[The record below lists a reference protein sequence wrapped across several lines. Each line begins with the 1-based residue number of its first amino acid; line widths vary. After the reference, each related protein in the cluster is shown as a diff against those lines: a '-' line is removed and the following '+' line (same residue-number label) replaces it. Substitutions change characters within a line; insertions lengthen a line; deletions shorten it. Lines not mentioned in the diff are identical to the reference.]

1 MIARKLSSTFYFRAD
16 KDDYVVWW
24 TFQSES
30 NIYISLVSAI
40 DVNIGTLAM
49 HMLLPIAMPMQYQFD
64 FIVRLIECIIFYP
77 N

>member
-1 MIARKLSSTFYFRAD
+1 MIYVTFYFWAD
-16 KDDYVVWW
+16 IDDYGVWW

-49 HMLLPIAMPMQYQFD
+49 HMLLQIAMPMQYQFD
-64 FIVRLIECIIFYP
+64 FIVRLIECIIFLL
-77 N
+77 